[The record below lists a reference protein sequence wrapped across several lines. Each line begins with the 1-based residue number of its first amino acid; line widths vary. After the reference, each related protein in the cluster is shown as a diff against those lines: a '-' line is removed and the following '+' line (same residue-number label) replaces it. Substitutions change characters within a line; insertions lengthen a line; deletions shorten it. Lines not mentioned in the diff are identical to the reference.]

1 MVMIRTSQK
10 VLLPTRS
17 LIQSIS
23 WESLSRRVTK
33 RSSSVDRIQNVRLL
47 QLAGV
52 GVIPANQI
60 YSEGY
65 KRNMVEIPTQLQV
78 TRICL
83 VRHGETE
90 WNAERRIQG
99 QIDIG
104 LNATGRRQ
112 AVAAGR
118 WLKSAGITALYS
130 SDLQRAWSTAQA
142 IGAELGLVPTP
153 VPEMRERRYGVFEGL
168 TYDEARARYPDGY
181 AAFEG
186 RNAEYAFETGESLRA
201 MFDRVSGKLVEIA
214 AAHPGQSVVVVL
226 HGGVL
231 DVINRFVRGNSLE
244 TPRDFLIPNAGI
256 NWISLSGGVWQ
267 LDAWGETDHLEPGAL
282 DELPS

>member
-1 MVMIRTSQK
+1 
-10 VLLPTRS
+10 
-17 LIQSIS
+17 
-23 WESLSRRVTK
+23 
-33 RSSSVDRIQNVRLL
+33 
-47 QLAGV
+47 
-52 GVIPANQI
+52 
-60 YSEGY
+60 
-65 KRNMVEIPTQLQV
+65 MVEIPTNQP

-104 LNATGRRQ
+104 LNDTGRRQ

-118 WLKSAGITALYS
+118 WLKGAGVVALYS
-130 SDLQRAWSTAQA
+130 SDLKRAWTTALA
-142 IGAELGLVPTP
+142 IGAEIGLAPVP

-181 AAFEG
+181 GAFEG
-186 RNAEYAFETGESLRA
+186 RNADYAFENGESLKA
-201 MFDRVSGKLVEIA
+201 MFARVTDKLQQIA
-214 AAHPGQSVVVVL
+214 AAHPGRNVVVVL

-231 DVINRFVRGNSLE
+231 DVINRFVRGNPLE
-244 TPRDFLIPNAGI
+244 MPRDFLIPNAGI
-256 NWISLSGGVWQ
+256 NWISVVDGQWQ
-267 LDAWGETDHLEPGAL
+267 LDTWGETDHLEPGAL